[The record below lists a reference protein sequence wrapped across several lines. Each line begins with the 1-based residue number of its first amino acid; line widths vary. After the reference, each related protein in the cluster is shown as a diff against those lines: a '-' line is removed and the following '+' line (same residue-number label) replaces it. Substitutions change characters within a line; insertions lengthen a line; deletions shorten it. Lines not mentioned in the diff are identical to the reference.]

1 MLTLYTVQEI
11 AKIVGG
17 TIYGMNPLI
26 EIQHISV
33 DTRSLV
39 FPKNTLFFALKT
51 KKNDGHRYVSTAH
64 KRGLACAVV
73 SKKIDETG
81 TYILVSDTLEALQK
95 LVKFHRNQFN
105 IPVIG
110 VTGSNG
116 KTIVKEWIDTI
127 LKSKYAVCKNPKSF
141 NSQVGV
147 PLSIWNLKTH
157 HDIGVFEAGISMPNE
172 MKKLEQIIKPD
183 IGVFTYLG
191 DAHQFYFASSNEK
204 LMEKLQLFQN
214 CHTVIAPDNQ
224 KEVVESI
231 QSLNTQ
237 VFLWGKSKNAALQVE
252 NLESNLLLKYKN
264 QTFLWENPPKESFL
278 LGNILT
284 AWCVGLVMGMEMD
297 EIGAIIKKAPSP
309 SIRIAQLA
317 GISQNQLFVDY
328 FNSDIDSL
336 SALLSYSNSHYQNL
350 GKVLIWSDL
359 AEKYTDIQS
368 LYEKVDT
375 LLKYYHIDIFVGIGN
390 QFLAHSFPFS
400 VETHLYQNVE
410 DFLCQYPFYQWKN
423 SQINLK
429 GAARFQFEK
438 IIHRLQFKT
447 HQTRLEVNLKH
458 MVDNLNFIK
467 DRLPKNTQ
475 MMAMVKAF
483 SYGSGDYQVAKTLQ
497 NSGVNMLGVAYLDE
511 GLDLRKAGIS
521 LPIMVLNPDLEVL
534 DIYVE
539 NNLQPVIF
547 SANSFLKIINYK
559 GADSL
564 HIHLEADTGMH
575 RLGFY
580 PSELASIAEK
590 LKGIIN
596 IKVASIFS
604 HLAAADDHTQD
615 DFTQNQICQYK
626 EMCNDIQEILGYP
639 FIKHI
644 ANTSGILRFP
654 ESIFDMVRLG
664 LGLYGISPIFEK
676 SDLKPVG
683 TFKSYIA
690 QIKDISGGEGVGYG
704 RHSFSEKPRQ
714 IAVVAVGYADGF
726 DRRFSQGKGKF
737 LINGKYAPILGNVC
751 MDMTMCDVTNIEC
764 NEGDEVVIF
773 NDQLTV
779 SELAKNIGTIPYE
792 ILTNVSER
800 VSRIF
805 LME

>member
-1 MLTLYTVQEI
+1 LLPLYTVEEI

-17 TIYGMNPLI
+17 TIYGMNPLT
-26 EIQHISV
+26 EIQHVSV

-73 SKKIDETG
+73 SEKIDETG

-95 LVKFHRNQFN
+95 VAVFHRNHFN

-110 VTGSNG
+110 ITGSNG

-127 LKSKYAVCKNPKSF
+127 LKSKYVVCKNPKSF
-141 NSQVGV
+141 NSQIGV

-157 HDIGVFEAGISMPNE
+157 HDMGVFEAGISMPFE
-172 MKKLEQIIKPD
+172 MNKLEQIIKPN

-191 DAHQFYFASSNEK
+191 DAHQFYFSSSNEK

-214 CHTVIAPDNQ
+214 CHTVIAPDYQ
-224 KEVVESI
+224 KEVVEAI

-237 VFLWGKSKNAALQVE
+237 AFLWGKSENAALQVE
-252 NLESNLLLKYKN
+252 NLESTLLLKYQN
-264 QTFLWENPPKESFL
+264 QTYLWENPPKESFL

-284 AWCVGLVMGMEMD
+284 AWCVGLVMGMEMN
-297 EIGAIIKKAPSP
+297 EIGAVIQKAPSP

-328 FNSDIDSL
+328 FNSDLDSL

-359 AEKYTDIQS
+359 AEKYADVKS

-375 LLKYYHIDIFVGIGN
+375 LLKYYQIDIFIGIGN

-400 VETHLYQNVE
+400 VETHLYQNVD
-410 DFLCQYPFYQWKN
+410 DFLSQYPFYQWKN
-423 SQINLK
+423 RQINLK
-429 GAARFQFEK
+429 GTARFQFEK
-438 IIHRLQFKT
+438 IVHRLQFKT

-467 DRLPKNTQ
+467 DRLPKNTH

-497 NSGVNMLGVAYLDE
+497 NSGVSMLGVAYLDE

-547 SANSFLKIINYK
+547 SANSFLKILDYK

-580 PSELASIAEK
+580 PSELPSIAK
-590 LKGIIN
+590 ILKGIKNIN
-596 IKVASIFS
+596 VASIFS

-626 EMCNDIQEILGYP
+626 EMCLDIQEILGYP
-639 FIKHI
+639 VIKHI

-654 ESIFDMVRLG
+654 DSTFDMVRLG

-683 TFKSYIA
+683 TFKSYIT

-704 RHSFSEKPRQ
+704 RHSFSQKPRK

-737 LINGKYAPILGNVC
+737 LINGKYALILGNVC